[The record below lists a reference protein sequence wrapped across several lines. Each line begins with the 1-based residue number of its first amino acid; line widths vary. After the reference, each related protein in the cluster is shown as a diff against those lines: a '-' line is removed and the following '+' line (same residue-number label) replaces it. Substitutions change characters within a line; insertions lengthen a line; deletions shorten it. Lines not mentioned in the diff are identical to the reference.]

1 MSSTTFTARSL
12 SGTTE
17 LAQAAARLLAADDG
31 DVTCYWNYASLDD
44 PLIEV
49 LNGSGAHLWDRTGHI
64 RIVYP
69 TVALSE
75 PALTDHIARQQDHGA
90 EVGHSRRLPPGAML
104 LTAHGALVTSR
115 PHAGCRYEEVE
126 DANTLYA
133 LRGLMKLVVQYTEPL
148 PAHGEA
154 APNET
159 ERQLLDM
166 LMEGL
171 TDRAVARRLG
181 LSERT
186 VRRLVAQLMDRLG
199 AASRFEAGARAVERG
214 WIE

>member
-1 MSSTTFTARSL
+1 MSSTTCTARRL
-12 SGTTE
+12 TDTTE
-17 LAQAAARLLAADDG
+17 LARAAARLLAADDG
-31 DVTCYWNYASLDD
+31 DVTCYWNYTSLDD

-49 LNGSGAHLWDRTGHI
+49 LNGSGACLWDREGRI

-69 TVALSE
+69 TAALSE
-75 PALTDHIARQQDHGA
+75 PALDAHIAWQQGHGIQ
-90 EVGHSRRLPPGAML
+90 VGHSTRLPPGAVL
-104 LTAHGALVTSR
+104 LTDHGALVTSR
-115 PHAGCRYEEVE
+115 PQAGCSYEAVE
-126 DANTLYA
+126 DAATLHA
-133 LRGLMKLVVQYTEPL
+133 LRALVRLVAQHTEPL
-148 PAHGEA
+148 HAQGGT

-171 TDRAVARRLG
+171 TDRAVARRLS

-186 VRRLVAQLMDRLG
+186 VRRLVAQLMERLG

>member
-1 MSSTTFTARSL
+1 MSSTTYTSRCL
-12 SGTTE
+12 SDTTE
-17 LAQAAARLLAADDG
+17 LARAAARLLAADDG
-31 DVTCYWNYASLDD
+31 DVTCYWNYTSLDD

-49 LNGSGAHLWDRTGHI
+49 LNSSGAHLWDRDGRI

-69 TVALSE
+69 TAALSE
-75 PALTDHIARQQDHGA
+75 PALGDHIAWQQGHGA
-90 EVGHSRRLPPGAML
+90 EVGHSIRLPPGAML

-115 PHAGCRYEEVE
+115 PQAGCCYEEVE
-126 DANTLYA
+126 DAATLHA
-133 LRGLMKLVVQYTEPL
+133 LRALVRLVAQYTEPL
-148 PAHGEA
+148 PARGET
-154 APNET
+154 APTET

-186 VRRLVAQLMDRLG
+186 VRRLVAQLMERLG